1 MNLTLRV
8 LSLLSLVGA
17 IVIPRLG
24 WRRTAFG
31 GFVALSLLYFP
42 LRAGW
47 PAAQLA
53 PTACEWLVD
62 RNLALY
68 SINNTPHIILFALFF
83 LLARRQVRVLG
94 PGHRAWWGVNVRA
107 FTTTLAMGALVELAE
122 ASAGAGHCRLR
133 DLLPDAVGAMLGWT
147 VSAVAMA
154 AWGRWRPGLRRLRGR
169 SNSSGGVT

>member
-1 MNLTLRV
+1 MCSGRSQGSHGRV
-8 LSLLSLVGA
+8 VPASLAV
-17 IVIPRLG
+17 RLA
-24 WRRTAFG
+24 TA
-31 GFVALSLLYFP
+31 
-42 LRAGW
+42 RASSSKW
-47 PAAQLA
+47 QADVAAQLA

-107 FTTTLAMGALVELAE
+107 FTTTLAMGVLVELAE

-154 AWGRWRPGLRRLRGR
+154 AWGRWWPELRRLRGR